1 MKTIKV
7 TKRQRE
13 ILNALCEY
21 GQTDLIAYTL
31 GIKEQSVTDVIWRI
45 MRNNGFPNR
54 LTLALA
60 WDRLNRGESV

>member
-31 GIKEQSVTDVIWRI
+31 GITEKSVTEVIGRV

-60 WDRLNRGESV
+60 WDRLHRGESV

>member
-1 MKTIKV
+1 MKPIKV

-31 GIKEQSVTDVIWRI
+31 HITEKSVTEVIGRV
-45 MRNNGFPNR
+45 MRNNGYPNR